1 MIISKAEAIR
11 LRGIIETSV
20 ANTVDDK
27 TASTVVSLLPG
38 FKNDGSPLEAGS
50 RINWKGKVKRA
61 KVTLWQRVDQN
72 PDNAPDLWD
81 DILYKDGIRIIPAV
95 ITTELKFGMDEL
107 GWWTD
112 GLIYQ
117 SKLAVNTWTP
127 VENPDGWKVYE
138 G

>member
-1 MIISKAEAIR
+1 MISKAEARRI
-11 LRGIIETSV
+11 RGIIETSV

-27 TASTVVSLLPG
+27 TASTVASLLPG
-38 FKNDGSPLEAGS
+38 LKNDGSPLEAGS
-50 RINWKGKVKRA
+50 RINWKGTVKRA

-72 PDNAPDLWD
+72 PDNAPTLWD

-95 ITTELKFGMDEL
+95 ITAELKFGMDEL

-117 SKLAVNTWTP
+117 SKLEVNTWTP
-127 VENPDGWKVYE
+127 AEHPDGWKVYE
-138 G
+138 S